1 MAAKV
6 IGNNIATLVSKIW
19 FNFCFIFNLI
29 FSWLKQYGVLTEG
42 EGQLRRQQKFIID
55 DNMSAEYLPFS
66 FPDEIN
72 GGVEI
77 RQAPSVSVQS
87 LSRKV
92 FKQLDEYDK

>member
-1 MAAKV
+1 MVYLPRARD
-6 IGNNIATLVSKIW
+6 S
-19 FNFCFIFNLI
+19 C
-29 FSWLKQYGVLTEG
+29 
-42 EGQLRRQQKFIID
+42 
-55 DNMSAEYLPFS
+55 AEYLPFS